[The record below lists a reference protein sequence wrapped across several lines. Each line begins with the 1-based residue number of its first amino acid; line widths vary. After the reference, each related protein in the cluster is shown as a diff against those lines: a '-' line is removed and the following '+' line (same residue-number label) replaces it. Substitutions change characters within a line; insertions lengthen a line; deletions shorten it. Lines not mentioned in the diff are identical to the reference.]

1 VAERV
6 NVNGVVEKRKIKMAL
21 TVKCA
26 MVQENAMNP
35 HRLGID
41 VMVREK

>member
-1 VAERV
+1 VAEQA
-6 NVNGVVEKRKIKMAL
+6 NANGVVEKRKIKMVL
-21 TVKCA
+21 IVKCV
-26 MVQENAMNP
+26 MVQVNVMNR